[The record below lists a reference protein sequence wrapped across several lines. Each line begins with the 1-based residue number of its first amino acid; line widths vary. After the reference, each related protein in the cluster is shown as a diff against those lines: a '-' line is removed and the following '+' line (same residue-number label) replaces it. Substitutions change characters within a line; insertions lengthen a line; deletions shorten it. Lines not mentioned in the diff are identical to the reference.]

1 MKTNGV
7 SKSKKEAETT
17 RFLELEQALS
27 RSKQNGIHQKDVSI
41 FNGHSHNSNSALK
54 MQDGLLHFDKS
65 VISRLS
71 PVQEELKESTDFRD
85 CSTQHLQQSNRNTEL
100 LRNVHRTM
108 NNSSFSSLHS
118 NVKINGAHHYNVKGP
133 SSTNST
139 TSVPAPSKEDNSPLS
154 KPSNGNFISDFY
166 SRSRLHHISTWKC
179 EFTEFINTLQKQNN
193 ASFPGREKLK
203 KMKAGQSSINKADLG
218 KKKLKII
225 FKKLSHTC
233 FSVK

>member
-27 RSKQNGIHQKDVSI
+27 RSKQNGIHQKDNFSI
-41 FNGHSHNSNSALK
+41 FNGHSHSSNSALK

-65 VISRLS
+65 VTSRLS
-71 PVQEELKESTDFRD
+71 PLHEEVKESTDFRD
-85 CSTQHLQQSNRNTEL
+85 CSQQHLQQSNRNTEL

-108 NNSSFSSLHS
+108 SHSSSSSLHS
-118 NVKINGAHHYNVKGP
+118 NIKINGAHHYTVQGP
-133 SSTNST
+133 SSTKST
-139 TSVPAPSKEDNSPLS
+139 TSVPDPNKEDYSPLS

-166 SRSRLHHISTWKC
+166 SHSRLHHISAWKC

-203 KMKAGQSSINKADLG
+203 KIKAGQSTINKADLG
-218 KKKLKII
+218 KNILKLYFKSCHI
-225 FKKLSHTC
+225 FI
-233 FSVK
+233 FQ